1 MTDLVQTLLVY
12 SALFLRSLE
21 SCVELYLQKVK
32 RKKNL
37 SEQSSQ
43 SFPENCHKLT
53 QNTLLGGVKVK
64 VKATVPLNVSVTNKN
79 NITDPKKDTN
89 KVDHACSTFNSTC
102 FVS

>member
-1 MTDLVQTLLVY
+1 M
-12 SALFLRSLE
+12 FLHSLE
-21 SCVELYLQKVK
+21 SCVELYLQTVQ

-64 VKATVPLNVSVTNKN
+64 VKVKATVPLNVSVTNKN
-79 NITDPKKDTN
+79 NITDPKKTPT
-89 KVDHACSTFNSTC
+89 KLTMLVQLSTVPALC
-102 FVS
+102 LE